1 MYRARLPV
9 HRARGA
15 PAHSDVFP
23 ASSLEGETFAAVGT
37 AVALLSQEAAS
48 QVSGRAAAR
57 EGTTS
62 KAAARDALRDTL
74 DAISRTARALALDT
88 TGLDDKCRVP
98 RGHSDQRLLNGARAF
113 AQDAQ
118 PLSAAFVAHKMPA
131 TFLTDLNADI
141 KDFEQATQHHSA
153 GREAQGA
160 ARAALEA
167 ALAAGLTAVNRLD
180 AIVPNTLRN
189 DPATLAAWSI
199 ARHVEQ
205 TPRHRA
211 SAPPPAPGPV
221 PVPERAA
228 SNGAANS

>member
-1 MYRARLPV
+1 MKLPEIRQYEMLVRV
-9 HRARGA
+9 HDFGA
-15 PAHSDVFP
+15 AHGDLFP
-23 ASSLEGETFAAVGT
+23 ASSLEGKTFAAVGSSV
-37 AVALLSQEAAS
+37 AVLSQEAAA

-57 EGTTS
+57 EGTSS
-62 KAAARDALRDTL
+62 KAAARETLRDTL

-88 TGLDDKCRVP
+88 TGLDDKFRVP
-98 RGHSDQRLLNGARAF
+98 RGHSDQRLLNAAHAF

-118 PLSAAFVAHKMPA
+118 PLSAAFVAHRLPA

-141 KDFEQATQHHSA
+141 EEFEQANQHHSA

-167 ALAAGLTAVNRLD
+167 ALAAGLTAVYRLD
-180 AIVPNTLRN
+180 AIVPNTLRD
-189 DPATLAAWSI
+189 DPAVLAAWGI

-211 SAPPPAPGPV
+211 NAAPPAPQ
-221 PVPERAA
+221 RTT
-228 SNGAANS
+228 SDGAVNP